1 MKKLIVRLH
10 NNCNE
15 NYEQKFFDRF
25 LFGFT
30 LVELLVV
37 IAIIGLLIALLL
49 PAIQAAREAS
59 NRMTCSNNMKQWVL
73 ASHNHHD
80 AHDILPQHAS
90 QIINASGGHYRWS
103 ATAALLPFLELQGIF
118 DNMKTENQPP
128 WYNTNPTTN
137 ARFKNLSVVQC
148 PSDGT
153 TTTPGGNGAK
163 GNIVVS
169 NGDGILQANGSITS
183 SSNAQYVG
191 SRGVYIARFAKTFN
205 EISDGLSNT
214 ISISETVTGSGDN
227 LYNVLGG
234 TNNSGSAIQISS
246 PANTV
251 APSACMNNAYN
262 TTDRTLLA
270 NGINNDYWRGCRY
283 LDSLPIYT
291 VFSTIMPP
299 NTPTCRPSA
308 SEDVWGFYTASS
320 FHPGGVN
327 CGITD
332 GSVRFVNENIDTNG
346 LPNSTQGLVFTGPSP
361 YGVWGAAGTPS
372 GGESIQL
379 P

>member
-1 MKKLIVRLH
+1 MKKLNVRLH

-15 NYEQKFFDRF
+15 NYEQKFFARF

-59 NRMTCSNNMKQWVL
+59 NRMACSNNMKQWVL

-80 AHDILPQHAS
+80 AYDRLPQ
-90 QIINASGGHYRWS
+90 QGNDTVNTGGYFCWS
-103 ATAALLPFLELQGIF
+103 ATGALLPFLEAQGIF
-118 DNMKTENQPP
+118 ESLKADNQPP
-128 WYNTNPTTN
+128 WYATNPNNN
-137 ARFKNLSVVQC
+137 ARFRNLSVVLC
-148 PSDGT
+148 PSDGSAT
-153 TTTPGGNGAK
+153 ILTDNGAK

-169 NGDGILQANGSITS
+169 NGDGVYNANGNTVSTS
-183 SSNAQYVG
+183 SHALYVG

-214 ISISETVTGSGDN
+214 ISISETVAGNGVN
-227 LYNVLGG
+227 WYKVLGG
-234 TNNSGSAIQISS
+234 TNNSGTAIQSGGTTTII
-246 PANTV
+246 
-251 APSACMNNAYN
+251 PSACMNNAYD
-262 TTDRTLLA
+262 TTDRTLLLS
-270 NGINNDYWRGCRY
+270 GINTIHWRGAWY
-283 LDSLPIYT
+283 LDSRPNYSA
-291 VFSTIMPP
+291 FSTVMPP
-299 NTPTCRPSA
+299 NTPTCRRGA
-308 SEDVWGFYTASS
+308 AENDWGFFTASS

-332 GSVRFVNENIDTNG
+332 GSVKFVNENIDTNG
-346 LPNSTQGLVFTGPSP
+346 LPNSAQGSTFTGPSP
-361 YGVWGAAGTPS
+361 YGVWGAVGTPS
-372 GGESIQL
+372 EGESMQL